1 MKDLIQEAL
10 HQRVEMLPTSTLKDA
25 VSYVVN
31 AGGKRFRPLLILHI
45 IEAYG
50 MDYQPYVSVA
60 ASLEMIHL
68 YSLVHDDLPAM
79 DNDSLRHGVPTVHI
93 AFDEATAILVG
104 DALLTDAF
112 AMVSVN
118 HNLTDA
124 QKVDIVRLLSL
135 KSGYHGMVYG
145 QHLDLIHEGKAA
157 SAETLEM
164 ISHYKTGQLIE
175 VACLIGS
182 LIAQPKDQKTWSKIG
197 LKLGLLFQ
205 IQDDVLEATTSVDN
219 MKKSKSD
226 EQLQKATFVSQLG
239 IEEAQKMIRRLSEE
253 ITQLLNG
260 LSFKNQAVVELIQKI
275 INRQY

>member
-10 HQRVEMLPTSTLKDA
+10 NQRVDMLPASTLKDA
-25 VSYVVN
+25 VQYVVN
-31 AGGKRFRPLLILHI
+31 AGGKRFRPLLMLHI

-50 MDYQPYVSVA
+50 MDYQPFVSVA
-60 ASLEMIHL
+60 AALEMIHL

-79 DNDSLRHGVPTVHI
+79 DDDTLRHGVPTVHI

-112 AMVSVN
+112 AIVTVN
-118 HNLTDA
+118 HDLSDA

-145 QHLDLIHEGKAA
+145 QHLDLMHEGKVTT
-157 SAETLEM
+157 AETLEL

-175 VACLIGS
+175 VACLIGA
-182 LIAQPKDQKTWSKIG
+182 LIAKPNEQKSWSKIG

-205 IQDDVLEATTSVDN
+205 IQDDVLEATTSVEN

-226 EQLQKATFVSQLG
+226 EHLQKATFVSQLG
-239 IEEAQKMIRRLSEE
+239 VEEAQKMIRRLSEE

-260 LSFKNQAVVELIQKI
+260 LSFKNQAVVDLIQKI
-275 INRQY
+275 IHRQY

>member
-10 HQRVEMLPTSTLKDA
+10 NQRVDMLPTSILKDA
-25 VSYVVN
+25 VQYVVN
-31 AGGKRFRPLLILHI
+31 AGGKRFRPLLMLHV

-50 MDYQPYVSVA
+50 VDYQPYISIA
-60 ASLEMIHL
+60 AALEMIHL

-79 DNDSLRHGVPTVHI
+79 DNDTLRHGVPTVHI

-112 AMVSVN
+112 GIVTVN
-118 HNLTDA
+118 HHLSDA
-124 QKVDIVRLLSL
+124 QKVDIIRLLSL

-145 QHLDLIHEGKAA
+145 QHLDLIHEGKST
-157 SAETLEM
+157 SAETLEL

-182 LIAQPKDQKTWSKIG
+182 SIAQPKDQKTWSKIG

-239 IEEAQKMIRRLSEE
+239 VEEAQKMILRLSEE
-253 ITQLLNG
+253 ITHLLDG
-260 LSFKNQAVVELIQKI
+260 LSFKNQGVVALIQKI
-275 INRQY
+275 IHRQY